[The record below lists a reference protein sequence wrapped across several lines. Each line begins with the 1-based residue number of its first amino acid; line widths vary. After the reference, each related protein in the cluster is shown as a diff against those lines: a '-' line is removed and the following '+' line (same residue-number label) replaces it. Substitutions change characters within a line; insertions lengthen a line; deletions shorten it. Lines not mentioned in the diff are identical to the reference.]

1 MKLQLARVRGLLG
14 AEKAERW
21 GQIMGINP
29 WSAPHRKYVEYR
41 VGQPMGAKTSWA
53 VFALT
58 HHTILRLLCRFHRV
72 SRECYVIIGDDIVI
86 ANEKVA
92 NSYMALLNDF
102 GVPYSKDK
110 TISPYNVRSDDL
122 SVAEF
127 AKR

>member
-1 MKLQLARVRGLLG
+1 MELQLARVRGLLG

-29 WSAPHRKYVEYR
+29 WSAPHGKYVEYR

>member
-1 MKLQLARVRGLLG
+1 MRLQLARVRGLLG
-14 AEKAERW
+14 AEKAEVW
-21 GQIMGINP
+21 GKIMGINP
-29 WSAPHRKYVEYR
+29 WSSPHGKYVKYR

-53 VFALT
+53 IFSLT

-86 ANEKVA
+86 ANEAVA
-92 NSYMALLNDF
+92 NSYMALLDDF

-110 TISPYNVRSDDL
+110 TISPYSVGRPDL